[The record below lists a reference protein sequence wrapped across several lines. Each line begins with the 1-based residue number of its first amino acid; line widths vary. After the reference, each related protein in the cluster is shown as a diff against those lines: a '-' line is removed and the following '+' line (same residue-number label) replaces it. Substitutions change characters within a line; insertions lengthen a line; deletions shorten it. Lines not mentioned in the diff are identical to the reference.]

1 MNVSVGFIQP
11 KVRFGNIDYN
21 IERIESLLAN
31 IDSFDL
37 IVLPEL
43 VYTGYVFRGRDEVIR
58 ISTKYNKK
66 IIEHIKRVSDI
77 YSAVVV
83 AGAPEYQGDKV
94 YNSAYIGYKGDII
107 DTYRKLHLFYKEK
120 IWFDPGDKP
129 LKVYDFRG
137 FKLGVMICFDWRF
150 PEVARILSL
159 YGADIIAHPSNL
171 VFDYAYDVALARAI
185 ENNIYVV
192 TSNRVGVDNRAGM
205 RIRFKGLSQIV
216 SPKMEVIYRGRKYR
230 EDAKVV
236 EIDISL
242 ARDKMATKLN
252 HLFRDRR
259 IEFYTPLVNRE
270 LVEELD
276 EA

>member
-1 MNVSVGFIQP
+1 MNISIGFIQP
-11 KVRFGNIDYN
+11 KVRFGNINYN
-21 IERIESLLAN
+21 INRIELLLATL
-31 IDSFDL
+31 DSFDL
-37 IVLPEL
+37 IVMPEL
-43 VYTGYVFRGRDEVIR
+43 VYTGYIFRGRDEVVKISSKYRER
-58 ISTKYNKK
+58 IVD
-66 IIEHIKRVSDI
+66 HIKNVSDI

-83 AGAPEYQGDKV
+83 AGAPEYRGDKV
-94 YNSAYIGYKGDII
+94 YNSAYIAYRGDVI

-120 IWFDPGDKP
+120 LWFDPGDKP
-129 LKVYDFRG
+129 LKVYDFRD
-137 FKLGVMICFDWRF
+137 FRLGVMICFDWRF

-185 ENNIYVV
+185 ENNVYVI

-205 RIRFKGLSQIV
+205 KIRFKGLSQIV

-236 EIDISL
+236 EVDISL

-252 HLFRDRR
+252 HLFKDRR